1 MLYIDIPIKFSDIVE
16 ALGNLQD
23 KIQKQILTVLIYK
36 AIVKA
41 YLGLDILLSKNPRFK
56 HPCMPIINVIPTTQ
70 IFRLNLGPIMT
81 GEAFISKTY
90 KVLNKFFF
98 IK

>member
-1 MLYIDIPIKFSDIVE
+1 MLYIDILIKFLDIVK

-23 KIQKQILTVLIYK
+23 KIQKQILTALIYK
-36 AIVKA
+36 AIIKT
-41 YLGLDILLSKNPRFK
+41 YPGLNILLSKNLWFK
-56 HPCMPIINVIPTTQ
+56 HLCMPIINIILAAQ

-90 KVLNKFFF
+90 KVLDNIFLY
-98 IK
+98 